1 MQDNPLLVCADE
13 ISRIKKNFVQEQ
25 DDFKV
30 KQKAGVVTYKM
41 MCKKWEFY
49 LFFKKYFYGDFIW
62 LPLNV
67 LYNLSL

>member
-41 MCKKWEFY
+41 MCKK
-49 LFFKKYFYGDFIW
+49 
-62 LPLNV
+62 
-67 LYNLSL
+67 